1 MASVLRAKVCQSI
14 SRWAPGFP
22 LEALAQGVLHPVH
35 EEIPQHPMHV
45 PHQYRHTV
53 LPAPGTGLGRLGTYQ
68 AQPPGEPD
76 IRPGNLVSVFRQ
88 YIHVVETAQPV
99 LSLYGAGDFLD
110 GQGVPVQHI
119 IFFIAGFPFNGFLEQ
134 DGDPGFLQG
143 FFQPTDPF
151 QESQMDQD
159 GRLHRSRD
167 VLGEEQQGTMIPFQ
181 ELFLG
186 CRPAVPGQEHV
197 RHFHS
202 RACQTD
208 YRFFHNGLYSFLVFP
223 RVRISSMK
231 ARA

>member
-1 MASVLRAKVCQSI
+1 MRHNGIGTPGKGMPVHIPVGSRIVPVHQS
-14 SRWAPGFP
+14 RFGGGVHFP

-53 LPAPGTGLGRLGTYQ
+53 LPAPGTGLGR
-68 AQPPGEPD
+68 
-76 IRPGNLVSVFRQ
+76 
-88 YIHVVETAQPV
+88 HVVETAQPV

-119 IFFIAGFPFNGFLEQ
+119 IFFIAGFPVNGFLEQ